1 MTNKKII
8 EIKEKVKEQNV
19 QNVGIFVDF
28 DNIYYGLRDFA
39 INLNDENFCI
49 FKMLNDIYE
58 KDRIRTMRAYAD
70 FDQVNGIKLKSLQE
84 KRVQIRNVYG
94 NGREEKYRKN
104 ASDIELS
111 IDAIETYYKNQN
123 IDTYVFVTADSD
135 MIPIMSRMIYKG
147 KKVHLYYI
155 DENKSQYQNIT
166 NYAHLSEDIL
176 TIFNISLKRK
186 NPEYWLD
193 DVMNVINQW
202 YNNPKN
208 KNKLLG
214 GKWLNQELQEKLF
227 MSHNLASNVIQYLEE
242 NEYIKKVSRVSN
254 DKNIE
259 GYVLNSE
266 NNKNVIKMNEKAV

>member
-1 MTNKKII
+1 MTNEKII

-39 INLNDENFCI
+39 INLNDENYCI

-111 IDAIETYYKNQN
+111 IDAIETYYKNEN

-135 MIPIMSRMIYKG
+135 MIPIMSRMMYKG

-155 DENKSQYQNIT
+155 DENRSQYQNIT

-176 TIFNISLKRK
+176 TIFNISLERK
-186 NPEYWLD
+186 KPEYWLD
-193 DVMNVINQW
+193 DVINIINQW

-208 KNKLLG
+208 NNKLLG

-242 NEYIKKVSRVSN
+242 NEYIKKVSRVLN

-259 GYVLNSE
+259 GYILNSK
-266 NNKNVIKMNEKAV
+266 NNENVIKMNEKAV